1 MIKIESL
8 KNYIELLSEEDFLKL
23 SNQIYQINL
32 DSDDYPNHKEW
43 YFKKQLPAITTDER
57 DILFVRNPENSN
69 EIIAATCLKKTN
81 EERKICMLY
90 VCEKYRHQ
98 GIGTKIIEK
107 ALIWLGTTKPLITF
121 ADYKLEMFK
130 PIIKKYEWQ
139 LVEVVENFYNCH
151 SKELCFNGMLSK
163 QNTSQKDLYKSLVK
177 ILKHREEQL
186 KK

>member
-8 KNYIELLSEEDFLKL
+8 KNYIGLLSEEDFMRL

-32 DSDDYPNHKEW
+32 NFNDYPKHKEW
-43 YFKKQLPAITTDER
+43 YFKTQLPGVIADER
-57 DILFVRNPENSN
+57 DIFFVRNPENIN
-69 EIIAATCLKKTN
+69 EIIAVACLKKTD

-98 GIGTKIIEK
+98 GIGTKIIEE
-107 ALIWLGTTKPLITF
+107 AMLWLGTTKPLITF
-121 ADYKLEMFK
+121 PNYKLEMFK

-139 LVEVVENFYNCH
+139 LVEVVEGMYNNH
-151 SKELCFNGMLSK
+151 SKELCFNGMLSR
-163 QNTSQKDLYKSLVK
+163 QNISKKDLYKRLIKV
-177 ILKHREEQL
+177 LKHRENRL